1 MARESARPMIS
12 FDRGVIAFT
21 ERYLLARHVSNDYG
35 NTLRAR
41 IASFCNWAG
50 ADVPIESICC
60 ELGNEWLT
68 ELSESGMSV
77 WSLVGYRGALLTIW
91 TDAYPTFN
99 SNPPLGLKRF
109 KRPQLIV
116 EAYKH
121 DEILA
126 LLNRAKRL
134 PMIHKDG
141 NRASDFWMGAIHVG
155 YCCGPRRGDLLTIE
169 KRRVAPDGSL
179 TFTQSK
185 TGFSVRV
192 VLSREALK
200 FTKRLTHD
208 KLLLPWPYDEDWFSR
223 KFNRIR
229 DAAGIRRGTFKWIR
243 RSAGSY
249 AERERK
255 GSGAQLLGH
264 RDESVF
270 RRFYNDE
277 SISGEAPIQP
287 PPLSG

>member
-1 MARESARPMIS
+1 MIS
-12 FDRGVIAFT
+12 FDRGVIGYA
-21 ERYLLARHVSNDYG
+21 ERYLLARHISPDYA
-35 NTLRAR
+35 NTLRQR
-41 IASFCNWAG
+41 IGSFCEWAG
-50 ADVPIESICC
+50 SDVPIESVCC

-68 ELSESGMSV
+68 ELAESEMSV
-77 WSLVGYRGALLTIW
+77 WSLVGYRQALLSIW

-99 SNPPLGLKRF
+99 SNAPLGLKKF

-126 LLNRAKRL
+126 LLDRAKRL

-141 NRASDFWMGAIHVG
+141 NRAADFWQAAIHTA

-169 KRRVAPDGSL
+169 KKRVAPDGSL

-185 TGFSVRV
+185 TGFPVRV
-192 VLSREALK
+192 VLSRDAIK
-200 FTKRLTHD
+200 FTARLKHD
-208 KLLLPWPYDEDWFSR
+208 TLLLPWCYDEDWFSR

-229 DAAGIRRGTFKWIR
+229 DAAGIRRGSFKWIR
-243 RSAGSY
+243 RSCGSY
-249 AERERK
+249 CERQQQ
-255 GSGAQLLGH
+255 GSGARILGH

-277 SISGEAPIQP
+277 SISGEAPISP
-287 PPLSG
+287 PPLV